1 MFISDGHARF
11 SAKAPD
17 TITSWIASAF
27 AINKDS
33 GLGISSSSA
42 KLNVFRSFFISL
54 NLPYAV
60 VRNEEV
66 VIQVNIFN
74 YLSQD
79 MNVLV
84 TLEKNT
90 DFKNIIVKDSS
101 GKQLHTTPQTVKIKG
116 GEAASVYFPIVPVK
130 IGKIDLS
137 VKAQSSAAA
146 DGVKRKLLVEPE
158 GVAKDY
164 NVPVIIDLTKNNS
177 FERLINITFPSSVVA
192 GSERVRIT
200 AIGDFMGPTIT
211 GLDSLLRMPTG
222 CGEQTMIGFAP
233 DVFVSNYLK
242 ASGQLEDSVK
252 NKAIGF
258 MQKGYQRELTF
269 QHTDGSFSAFGESDY
284 SGSMLTAFVV
294 KTFHQAKKHVLID
307 DSTILKALDWIM
319 YRQTPDGSFYEPGNV
334 VHSQLKG
341 GSGTGIGLTAF
352 VTIALVENKDLYG
365 AIVSRLQ
372 TAINKAQSY
381 LESKLLTIKDTYTL
395 AITSYALALT
405 GSNSSKIA
413 YNDLESAA
421 IFVDG
426 TKHWEVNQ
434 DNSNLYWKPPE
445 QQATAIDIEATSYA
459 LLYHA
464 HNKDYTSELGFLGG
478 GENSLTGLNMSINI
492 NGDTIKHQFS
502 LGKQNALVLQSVEP
516 KPAPSFVN
524 ISATGSGFG
533 LVEVSVFFNVE
544 QELKQPRFSMNVTL
558 LEEKLNRLT
567 LRTCTRYLMTGA
579 SGMTVLELGIPTG
592 FELDSESVIEVS
604 TLKRTE
610 TVDRKVIFYFD
621 KITQT
626 ETCLTLSVT
635 RTDLVAKSQPV
646 PVRVYDY
653 YSPELQQQLA
663 VIRRLYLK
671 NINVKLS
678 IFRFRL
684 IKVTVAEIRSV
695 EYEKAM

>member
-1 MFISDGHARF
+1 MSLKENIRNSDGHARF

-42 KLNVFRSFFISL
+42 KLKVFRPFFISL
-54 NLPYAV
+54 NLPYSV

-137 VKAQSSAAA
+137 VKAQSSVAA

-252 NKAIGF
+252 NKAIRF

-421 IFVDG
+421 IFMEQNTGKLIKTIVTCIG
-426 TKHWEVNQ
+426 IHQSNKQQLLTSKLLHMRYSTTPITKTIHQ
-434 DNSNLYWKPPE
+434 DTVLAL
-445 QQATAIDIEATSYA
+445 QALSEFT
-459 LLYHA
+459 
-464 HNKDYTSELGFLGG
+464 ELGFLGG
-478 GENSLTGLNMSINI
+478 GENSLTGLNISINI

-533 LVEVSVFFNVE
+533 LVEVSAFFNVE

-653 YSPELQQQLA
+653 YSPEIA
-663 VIRRLYLK
+663 
-671 NINVKLS
+671 LS
-678 IFRFRL
+678 F
-684 IKVTVAEIRSV
+684 
-695 EYEKAM
+695 